1 MTTRSA
7 PTSCRYTKKFSPMD
21 EDLIAAV
28 RTLKQGG
35 LILYP
40 TDTIWGIGCDATN
53 EEAVARVYE
62 IKKRQ
67 DEKSLL
73 ILLDDVEKLLYYVT
87 EIPDIV
93 WSLISITERPL
104 TIIYPGA
111 RNMARNLI
119 ADDGSIGIRI
129 VKDPFCRAM
138 IQKLG
143 KPVVSTSA
151 NVSGMPWPPYFQKI
165 DKSIVSSVD
174 YVVHYRQQEKTR
186 GRPSGIIKVAKSNV
200 VKVIRE

>member
-1 MTTRSA
+1 
-7 PTSCRYTKKFSPMD
+7 MD
-21 EDLIAAV
+21 EDLIEAV
-28 RTLKQGG
+28 KTLKRGG

-40 TDTIWGIGCDATN
+40 TDTIWGIGCDATS

-62 IKKRQ
+62 VKKRQ

-73 ILLDDVEKLLYYVT
+73 ILLDDADKLLHYVT

-93 WSLISITERPL
+93 WNLISISDRPL

-111 RNMARNLI
+111 RNLAQNLI

-129 VKDPFCRAM
+129 VKDPFCRAL

-165 DKSIVSSVD
+165 DKSIVNSMD
-174 YVVHYRQQEKTR
+174 YVVHHRQLEKTR
-186 GRPSGIIKVAKSNV
+186 GRPSGIIKVSKGNV